1 MRLIN
6 SGIDRKNIRFLGIQF
21 HLWHNESSRQSLEKN
36 VSLLE
41 NAKINSREKAPQLSN
56 YIAYKNALRAS
67 KRAEIASSLSVFD
80 ALKSAS
86 EIVDNR
92 KIYY

>member
-1 MRLIN
+1 MVLYGMKTTRDIN
-6 SGIDRKNIRFLGIQF
+6 IDTMILHGKAVKK
-21 HLWHNESSRQSLEKN
+21 STKKSLVVFDMPHKTYTN
-36 VSLLE
+36 
-41 NAKINSREKAPQLSN
+41 K
-56 YIAYKNALRAS
+56 YIAYKNALRTS
-67 KRAEIASSLSVFD
+67 KRNEIASSLSIFD